1 MNAMTEIEAPDLHAE
16 IAGVQLAAADY
27 AVAVAENPY
36 RRWYNGLSL
45 DAKLKVLAGAPLA
58 GLMLVAAGAMTLLGN
73 SDVPQAGLLSWLV
86 GASCAAVA
94 LVVLVALQHTLR
106 DTVEPLRKLT
116 ADMVRLS
123 AGDREFRLDHLARKD
138 EIGDMARAF
147 QVFVKSGHK
156 LDEMFAERSQQRAE
170 QKRVLLQMAAN
181 FEREIGEVASGV
193 ASAASQLQDTA
204 SAMAAAAEQSSNQ
217 TGDVSS
223 AMSNAASGVTA
234 AAAASDEFAM
244 SINEISRQASSSAQ
258 LARRA
263 TDAARDADA
272 TISTLNDTA
281 NEIGQIVGL
290 ISSIAQRTTLLALNA
305 STEAARGGEAGRGFA
320 VVASEVKDLAAQTG
334 KATERVAVQI
344 KAIQQGT
351 SASVSALQA
360 IVGQINEL
368 EATSVSIAAAVD
380 QQSVAGQDLARS
392 IDLAARSTEH
402 VSSTV
407 MQVRQTSIA
416 TGSAASQV
424 LSSSN
429 ELEQQALVLREQV
442 DTFLDGVRQR
452 AA

>member
-1 MNAMTEIEAPDLHAE
+1 MNAMTQIEAPDLHAE
-16 IAGVQLAAADY
+16 IAGVELSPADY
-27 AVAVAENPY
+27 VAAETENRY
-36 RRWYNGLSL
+36 RRWFNGLSL
-45 DAKLKVLAGAPLA
+45 DGKLKFLAGVPLA
-58 GLMLVAAGAMTLLGN
+58 GL
-73 SDVPQAGLLSWLV
+73 
-86 GASCAAVA
+86 
-94 LVVLVALQHTLR
+94 VLVATAAFAALAGSDAQQSGLSMWLVAGCCVVVTGVVLLALQQTLN
-106 DTVEPLRKLT
+106 DTVGPLRRLT
-116 ADMVRLS
+116 GDMVRLS
-123 AGDREFRLDHLARKD
+123 SGDRDFRLAHLERKD
-138 EIGDMARAF
+138 EIGALARAY

-156 LDEMFAERSQQRAE
+156 LDEMFGQRAKNRE
-170 QKRVLLQMAAN
+170 DQKRLLMQMAAN
-181 FEREIGEVASGV
+181 FEREIGEVVGSV

-204 SAMAAAAEQSSNQ
+204 TAMAAAADQSSSQ
-217 TGDVSS
+217 TGEVSS
-223 AMSNAASGVTA
+223 AMSDAAAGVTA

-290 ISSIAQRTTLLALNA
+290 ISSIAQRTNLLALNA
-305 STEAARGGEAGRGFA
+305 SIEAARGGEAGRGFA

-424 LSSSN
+424 LNSSN

>member
-1 MNAMTEIEAPDLHAE
+1 MNAMTQIEAPDLSTE
-16 IAGVQLAAADY
+16 IASVELAAADY
-27 AVAVAENPY
+27 TAAAPENRF
-36 RRWYNGLSL
+36 RRWFNGLSL
-45 DAKLKVLAGAPLA
+45 DAKLKFLAGIPLA
-58 GLMLVAAGAMTLLGN
+58 GLAFVAAT
-73 SDVPQAGLLSWLV
+73 
-86 GASCAAVA
+86 AAVA
-94 LVVLVALQHTLR
+94 LAGGDAQQTGLAMWLVGGCYAIVTIVVLVALRHTLN

-116 ADMVRLS
+116 GDMARLS
-123 AGDREFRLDHLARKD
+123 SGDRDFRLAHLERKD
-138 EIGDMARAF
+138 EIGALARAF

-156 LDEMFAERSQQRAE
+156 LDEMFGQRSQHRE
-170 QKRVLLQMAAN
+170 DQKRLLLQMADN
-181 FEREIGEVASGV
+181 FEREVGHVVGGV

-204 SAMAAAAEQSSNQ
+204 SAMAAAAEQSSSQ
-217 TGDVSS
+217 TGEV
-223 AMSNAASGVTA
+223 SNAMNNAAAGVTA

-272 TISTLNDTA
+272 TISTLNETA
-281 NEIGQIVGL
+281 SEIGQIVGL
-290 ISSIAQRTTLLALNA
+290 ISSIAQRTNLLALNA
-305 STEAARGGEAGRGFA
+305 SIEAARGGEAGRGFA

-351 SASVSALQA
+351 SNSVSALQA

-407 MQVRQTSIA
+407 LQVRETSIA

-429 ELEQQALVLREQV
+429 ELEQQARVLREQV
-442 DTFLDGVRQR
+442 DTFLDGVRGR